1 MDIGL
6 TTKLDFVRSQRNVS
20 VTLAAPSG
28 AISVIVGPSGSG
40 KTTLLRLLA
49 GLLRP
54 DKGFI
59 RVEGVP
65 WYDQGK
71 GIHLP
76 PQQRRVG
83 MVFQDYALFPHM
95 SALENVAFARRDLE
109 DRRAARSAAGV
120 LLEKLH
126 MSGLEQRRPAQLSG
140 GQKQRVAVARALA
153 REPALLL
160 LDEPF
165 SAVDQVVRRKLRE
178 ELLELAGSLRCA
190 AVMVTHD
197 LQEAAMLGT
206 QVGVMYRGQLL
217 QAGPREQM
225 FYRPQAVQTA
235 RLLDM
240 RNLLPAVVVSSDEGQ
255 TTVRWA
261 DKILTA
267 HRTVVWPSSEETT
280 TAGRR
285 LRISSNRAV
294 CTICGR

>member
-109 DRRAARSAAGV
+109 DRRAARSAAAG
-120 LLEKLH
+120 
-126 MSGLEQRRPAQLSG
+126 
-140 GQKQRVAVARALA
+140 
-153 REPALLL
+153 
-160 LDEPF
+160 
-165 SAVDQVVRRKLRE
+165 AVDE
-178 ELLELAGSLRCA
+178 CPC
-190 AVMVTHD
+190 
-197 LQEAAMLGT
+197 LGRT
-206 QVGVMYRGQLL
+206 MT
-217 QAGPREQM
+217 
-225 FYRPQAVQTA
+225 RP
-235 RLLDM
+235 
-240 RNLLPAVVVSSDEGQ
+240 LPE
-255 TTVRWA
+255 
-261 DKILTA
+261 
-267 HRTVVWPSSEETT
+267 
-280 TAGRR
+280 
-285 LRISSNRAV
+285 
-294 CTICGR
+294 